1 MSKIYMWLYDV
12 FNFLATYFWKK
23 AVYRKVK

>member
-23 AVYRKVK
+23 AVYKKVK